1 MDAVT
6 ICSGLEAQEDKVWHC
21 LHRFPIYLPWSTE
34 VLIIGKDSDDGR
46 DWGMVERGWQRMRW
60 LDGMI
65 DSMDMILSELPELVM
80 DREAWRAAI
89 HGVAKSQTRLSDWTE
104 LNWTEWDWMPWS
116 LFSECWILSQLFHS
130 ILSPSSRGS
139 LVLLCF
145 QPWGWCHWHIWG
157 YWYFSWQ
164 PWLHLCF
171 IQPSICMMCSA
182 NKLNKH
188 GNNI

>member
-46 DWGMVERGWQRMRW
+46 DWGKEERGWQRMRW

-65 DSMDMILSELPELVM
+65 DSMDMIFSELPELVM

-104 LNWTEWDWMPWS
+104 LNWMGLDAMIFILRMLNFKPAFSLYSLTFIKK
-116 LFSECWILSQLFHS
+116 LFSSSLLSAMRVVSLAYLGLLIFLLAILT
-130 ILSPSSRGS
+130 P
-139 LVLLCF
+139 LVLH
-145 QPWGWCHWHIWG
+145 P
-157 YWYFSWQ
+157 
-164 PWLHLCF
+164 
-171 IQPSICMMCSA
+171 A
-182 NKLNKH
+182 
-188 GNNI
+188 